1 MLCLFLDGR
10 RIRERKKKKRIC
22 QFFFFF
28 FSGPGPALL
37 AMLGVAD
44 VRCNYRLI

>member
-1 MLCLFLDGR
+1 MEEGEDK
-10 RIRERKKKKRIC
+10 ERKKRE
-22 QFFFFF
+22 FASFFFF